1 MAEPK
6 GPPPKNSPQWIKNEK
21 IINETPY
28 LRAARDRVEGFT
40 PRGSSTHGGKGDT
53 RRSMSISKEQFDAN
67 WDAIFGK
74 KNNE

>member
-1 MAEPK
+1 MADPK

-28 LRAARDRVEGFT
+28 LRAARDRAEGFT
-40 PRGSSTHGGKGDT
+40 PGSGRISTRTPSQAYKDG
-53 RRSMSISKEQFDAN
+53 

-74 KNNE
+74 KDKTDD

>member
-1 MAEPK
+1 MANGEI
-6 GPPPKNSPQWIKNEK
+6 PPKNSSQWIKNEK
-21 IINETPY
+21 IINQTPA
-28 LRAARDRVEGFT
+28 LKRARDIAQGFT
-40 PRGSSTHGGKGDT
+40 PRGSTGGKGDT